1 MLNICNKLKSEYWH
15 EVLCEKSFSTRLNHQ
30 KIEPEHEEKQC

>member
-1 MLNICNKLKSEYWH
+1 MLNICNKLKSEYWP